1 MSGAR
6 VVSSKPPGD
15 EGAQARK
22 YPVDN
27 SRVIEISAYAP
38 RAKRQYR
45 GKRFDQRGKLSSH
58 GCRERRVHIAEA
70 AANRKYFGSCFW
82 REFVGMAIDNHLMLI
97 SEVRIITA
105 ARDRKRVF
113 VDSETR

>member
-1 MSGAR
+1 MSG
-6 VVSSKPPGD
+6 VSSKPPGD

-27 SRVIEISAYAP
+27 SRVVEISAYAP

-58 GCRERRVHIAEA
+58 DCRERCVHIEPGGSD
-70 AANRKYFGSCFW
+70 RKYFCSCFP
-82 REFVGMAIDNHLMLI
+82 REFVGMTIDNHLMLI
-97 SEVRIITA
+97 SEVGTIA
-105 ARDRKRVF
+105 AAQDRQRVF
-113 VDSETR
+113 VDAETR

>member
-1 MSGAR
+1 MSG
-6 VVSSKPPGD
+6 VSSKPPGD

-70 AANRKYFGSCFW
+70 AATGSISALAFGESLSAW
-82 REFVGMAIDNHLMLI
+82 R
-97 SEVRIITA
+97 STIT
-105 ARDRKRVF
+105 
-113 VDSETR
+113 

>member
-1 MSGAR
+1 MSG
-6 VVSSKPPGD
+6 VSSKPPGD

-38 RAKRQYR
+38 RYR

-97 SEVRIITA
+97 SEVGIITA

>member
-1 MSGAR
+1 MSG
-6 VVSSKPPGD
+6 VSSKPPGD

-38 RAKRQYR
+38 RYR

>member
-1 MSGAR
+1 MPRGPS
-6 VVSSKPPGD
+6 VSL
-15 EGAQARK
+15 EGTRIA
-22 YPVDN
+22 
-27 SRVIEISAYAP
+27 
-38 RAKRQYR
+38 
-45 GKRFDQRGKLSSH
+45 QRGKLSSH